1 MCMDG
6 KIELQYKGFPGLKNN
21 KAQKYIGDC
30 PLLYSIISH
39 LGNLFR
45 DEAHQ
50 KNHYPN
56 TQK

>member
-1 MCMDG
+1 MDG